1 MFEMERF
8 NDLIAQEEIESGVIS
23 SDEDNDDGN
32 IDSFSPNNFWKNIDE
47 KLCDWGQVFSLPTEE
62 EIIEVSKEFYI
73 RGTAKWLQ
81 KLRKAKIS
89 LLDSPV
95 KIAEYISE
103 FVVGQEE
110 AIRNISVVVQDHLI
124 RRNPAI
130 ALPQTSCLIIG
141 STGTGKSYLVN
152 KAREILDVPMLRVN
166 CGDLVPAGIV
176 GYTVTKAMTYLHL
189 KGGSEMKNTEKG
201 LLHFDEFD
209 KLAIHNHINDDQW
222 KTTTQFELLKFFDLN
237 EKIIFPCSFEQFA
250 RPLQMSTNNLM
261 LVFSGAFLGLD
272 AIIYSRLITEF
283 DGNTKLIDK
292 DNLLLY
298 CTGDDIQKYGIIP
311 ELAGRLTFISPLNKL
326 TSPDIYNILTRAKES
341 EFSKHIKKCELL
353 GVRIRF
359 TENALRY
366 IAQKVAD
373 QNLGA
378 RYINTIMTQVL
389 KDVYFNV
396 HNYRES
402 ELLIDDKRVLHACN
416 SNRNLMLFREFDNNT
431 DLAAIAEKF
440 DIKIDNLLDIYLEYK
455 SLKNGGQNN
464 VI

>member
-1 MFEMERF
+1 
-8 NDLIAQEEIESGVIS
+8 
-23 SDEDNDDGN
+23 
-32 IDSFSPNNFWKNIDE
+32 
-47 KLCDWGQVFSLPTEE
+47 
-62 EIIEVSKEFYI
+62 
-73 RGTAKWLQ
+73 
-81 KLRKAKIS
+81 
-89 LLDSPV
+89 
-95 KIAEYISE
+95 
-103 FVVGQEE
+103 
-110 AIRNISVVVQDHLI
+110 
-124 RRNPAI
+124 
-130 ALPQTSCLIIG
+130 
-141 STGTGKSYLVN
+141 
-152 KAREILDVPMLRVN
+152 MLRVN

-176 GYTVTKAMTYLHL
+176 GYTLTKAMTYLHL
-189 KGGSEMKNTEKG
+189 KAGSEIKKTAQG

-222 KTTTQFELLKFFDLN
+222 KTTTQFEMLKFFDLN

-250 RPLQMSTNNLM
+250 RPVQMSTNNLM
-261 LVFSGAFLGLD
+261 LVFSGAFQGLD

-292 DNLLLY
+292 DNLMLY

-326 TSPDIYNILTRAKES
+326 TSTDIYSILTRAKES
-341 EFSKHIKKCELL
+341 EFSKHVKKCELM

-359 TENALRY
+359 TENALRC

-378 RYINTIMTQVL
+378 RYINTIMTQIL

-396 HNYRES
+396 HNYRKG
-402 ELLIDDKRVLHACN
+402 ELWIDDKRVLHACN

-440 DIKIDNLLDIYLEYK
+440 DIKVDNLLDIYLEYK